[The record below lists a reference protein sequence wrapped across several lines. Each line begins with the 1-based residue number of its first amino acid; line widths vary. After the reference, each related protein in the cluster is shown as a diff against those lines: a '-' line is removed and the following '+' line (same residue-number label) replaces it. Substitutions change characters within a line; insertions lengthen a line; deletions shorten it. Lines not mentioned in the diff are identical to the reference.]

1 MHLGFSGALAG
12 GLLDAKT
19 GERLVLL
26 TAQENHCDYGLSAH
40 SVIGNL
46 VGLEAEESGARRE
59 RNEAMTGPA
68 RR

>member
-12 GLLDAKT
+12 GLPDAKT
-19 GERLVLL
+19 GERVVLL

-46 VGLEAEESGARRE
+46 VGLKPEQIVASRE
-59 RNEAMTGPA
+59 GNEAMTGPP
-68 RR
+68 RL